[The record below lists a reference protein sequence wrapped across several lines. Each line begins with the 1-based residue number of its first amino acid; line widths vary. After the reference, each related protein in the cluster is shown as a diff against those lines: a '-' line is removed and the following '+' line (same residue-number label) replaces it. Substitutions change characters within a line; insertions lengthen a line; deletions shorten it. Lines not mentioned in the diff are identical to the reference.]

1 MAPALPGW
9 SSALGSIK
17 SNASTVEDATRWGAT
32 KAHGT
37 LLSSFCFLQSTA
49 YNVKTTVGKR
59 VSAPE
64 LSPALLSPQ
73 AENAGPAA
81 NSPALLSPAHAGK
94 VAVKSSCKMPPVSL
108 TDSQASHKAP
118 SSKGLPVQ
126 EDITSA
132 NLPSKAV
139 VGSPSPLDDATSC
152 RTKSLAGLAKSAARV
167 GTGALAVQ
175 AGAQAGIPLA
185 LGWAGFSS
193 LGPVAGSSAAG
204 WMSSVAVANGGGV
217 AAGSLYAWCQS
228 AAMGGTAVL
237 GAPVAIGVTV
247 GGYGTFKAAKWGWAK
262 LKRGERSKEQ
272 GGTGAALC

>member
-9 SSALGSIK
+9 SSALGSIR
-17 SNASTVEDATRWGAT
+17 STVTTVEDATRWGAT

-37 LLSSFCFLQSTA
+37 LLSSFSFLQSTA
-49 YNVKTTVGKR
+49 HNVKTTVGKR

-81 NSPALLSPAHAGK
+81 KLSPALLSPAHAGK
-94 VAVKSSCKMPPVSL
+94 VAVKSSPVSL
-108 TDSQASHKAP
+108 TDSQASRKAP
-118 SSKGLPVQ
+118 FSKALPVQ
-126 EDITSA
+126 EEITCTSA

-139 VGSPSPLDDATSC
+139 FESPSPPENATSC

-193 LGPVAGSSAAG
+193 LGPVAGSSAAA
-204 WMSSVAVANGGGV
+204 WMSSIAVANGGGV

-228 AAMGGTAVL
+228 AAMGGAAVV

-262 LKRGERSKEQ
+262 LKRGKGSKEQ

>member
-1 MAPALPGW
+1 MAPTLPGW

-17 SNASTVEDATRWGAT
+17 STVSTVEDATRWGAT

-37 LLSSFCFLQSTA
+37 LLSSLSFLQSTA

-64 LSPALLSPQ
+64 LSPGLLSPP

-81 NSPALLSPAHAGK
+81 KLSPALLSPAHAGK
-94 VAVKSSCKMPPVSL
+94 VAVKSSCKMPPVSH
-108 TDSQASHKAP
+108 TNSQASRKAP
-118 SSKGLPVQ
+118 SSKAFPGQ
-126 EDITSA
+126 EDT

-139 VGSPSPLDDATSC
+139 SESAGPPENATSW
-152 RTKSLAGLAKSAARV
+152 RSKSLAGLAKSAARV

-193 LGPVAGSSAAG
+193 LGPVAGSSAAA
-204 WMSSVAVANGGGV
+204 WMSSIAVANGGGV

-228 AAMGGTAVL
+228 AAMGGAAVV
-237 GAPVAIGVTV
+237 GAPMALGVTV

-262 LKRGERSKEQ
+262 LKRGKGCKEQ